1 MRDTTSWP
9 SGLGEGGMEGGRDGG
24 REGRRGD
31 QYFSCLT
38 YFFDLIKDKN
48 QACDDDQDFFE
59 LCFDAEMKE
68 GGREGGREGRRE
80 GLLTS

>member
-1 MRDTTSWP
+1 
-9 SGLGEGGMEGGRDGG
+9 MEGGRDGG

-38 YFFDLIKDKN
+38 YLLISSRTKIKP
-48 QACDDDQDFFE
+48 ATMTKIFFE